1 MDGATLLRE
10 PFEPPVADGTI
21 RTIDGE
27 ERIYHE
33 GYWIKMYP
41 VPEDTLEA
49 KRRLIEA
56 LTRRLFNHTEHGLNI
71 PGCRLAEARQAFQAE
86 TDPGRKRVK
95 CAMYAGA
102 LFNRATDIFTRL
114 VDLQS
119 TGIEIS
125 PDNDLMRECGR
136 CLEEALSLCRFVLHR
151 AGGEGID
158 ELWGEPFRAFCIP
171 LEKFYASRYLKMG
184 LAMQE
189 IDRVADAMVVAF
201 RPPMFAGIETPIRDF
216 ARAARVKVETMRT
229 DPGIFDVWADLVTS
243 GERLA
248 SFKPVGSRRNDE
260 HEQRVA
266 SFGTQLICGGR
277 DLIFHMARARVAMP
291 KSAREFVERC
301 KTFSATGIVTMV
313 PIPLPS

>member
-1 MDGATLLRE
+1 MDGSSLRRE
-10 PFEPPVADGTI
+10 PAGSPAADGTI
-21 RTIDGE
+21 RTIDGV
-27 ERIYHE
+27 ERIHHE

-49 KRRLIEA
+49 KRKLIDA

-71 PGCRLAEARQAFQAE
+71 PGCRLDEARRAFQAE

-119 TGIEIS
+119 TGVEIS
-125 PDNDLMRECGR
+125 PNNDLMRECGR
-136 CLEEALSLCRFVLHR
+136 CLEEALALAGFVLHR
-151 AGGEGID
+151 SGGEGID
-158 ELWGEPFRAFCIP
+158 ELWGEPFRAFSIP
-171 LEKFYASRYLKMG
+171 LEKFYASRYVKMG
-184 LAMQE
+184 LAMQD
-189 IDRVADAMVVAF
+189 IDRVADAMVGSL
-201 RPPMFAGIETPIRDF
+201 RPPMFGAIETPIRDF

-229 DPGIFDVWADLVTS
+229 DPEIFDVWADLVTA

-248 SFKPVGSRRNDE
+248 SFQPVLSRKSDE

-266 SFGTQLICGGR
+266 SFGTQIICGGR

-291 KSAREFVERC
+291 KSVGEFVERC
-301 KTFSATGIVTMV
+301 KTYAATGIVTMV
-313 PIPLPS
+313 PIPLPA